1 MKLQPKRYSYKKIFK
16 MRFRR
21 KILVPAFMY
30 GDIGLVLSHPLQL
43 TSNRLGKMK
52 LRLKKANRRQITT
65 YRRCWLRG
73 FPQLP
78 LTRKSTNAR
87 MGKGRG
93 KLKTWY
99 AMLYSGTILIELRNL
114 RLGRAMAF
122 LNKFRGGLRASDFI
136 LFNQPRQLSFPLKRG
151 LTKPILPFH

>member
-16 MRFRR
+16 MRFRQ
-21 KILVPAFMY
+21 KMTIPIFMY

-43 TSNRLGKMK
+43 TANRLGKIK
-52 LRLKKANRRQITT
+52 LRLKKSNRRRTTT
-65 YRRCWLRG
+65 YRRCWLRS

-93 KLKTWY
+93 KLKTWF
-99 AMLYSGTILIELRNL
+99 AMLYGGTVLLEFRNL
-114 RLGRAMAF
+114 RLGRAMTF
-122 LNKFRGGLRASDFI
+122 LDKFRGGLRCSDFI
-136 LFNQPRQLSFPLKRG
+136 LFNQPRQITFPLKRG
-151 LTKPILPFH
+151 LTKPSLPFH

>member
-1 MKLQPKRYSYKKIFK
+1 MKLQPKRYSYKKFFK

-21 KILVPAFMY
+21 KTLTPNFMY

-43 TSNRLGKMK
+43 TANRLGKMK
-52 LRLKKANRRQITT
+52 LRLKKANRRRTTT
-65 YRRCWLRG
+65 YRRCWLRS

-99 AMLYSGTILIELRNL
+99 AMLYGGTMLIEFKNL
-114 RLGRAMAF
+114 RLGRASAF
-122 LNKFRGGLRASDFI
+122 LNKFRGGLRFSDFI
-136 LFNQPRQLSFPLKRG
+136 LANQPRQLTLPLKRG